1 MWGDIG
7 RIVLLGNDIV
17 SQILNVRYK
26 NIMTN
31 STILTL
37 FLYIC
42 DLTTLKYIYIY

>member
-1 MWGDIG
+1 MWGYIG
-7 RIVLLGNDIV
+7 ENCTFGDGIV

-31 STILTL
+31 SIILTL

-42 DLTTLKYIYIY
+42 DLTTLKYTYIH